1 MKTFSCGCKFETDD
15 AGKVIFNPDITK
27 LDLECPAAW
36 DLVCEGNT
44 IEAGE
49 AQKHRRVV

>member
-15 AGKVIFNPDITK
+15 AGKVIFNPDI
-27 LDLECPAAW
+27 
-36 DLVCEGNT
+36 